1 LTRSKTDRIEA
12 QLIARFCAER
22 HPDPWQAPS
31 VSEQTL
37 KALVLPLDA
46 LQAMRPQESNR
57 VQVARDAVRDGI
69 QAHIDWLDQE
79 IKTMT
84 RTLRQ
89 HIDDDPEMKNKRD
102 LLDSIPGLGERTI
115 ATLPAFCMHP
125 VRFANARQAVA
136 FAGLDPRLHDSG
148 SSVHAKPRLSKIG
161 HAYLRKALYM
171 PAMVTLYRTQW
182 GKTFRQRLA
191 AAGKPP
197 MLIIAAMMRK
207 LVHVAFGVLKSKN
220 PFDYTLHGG

>member
-1 LTRSKTDRIEA
+1 
-12 QLIARFCAER
+12 
-22 HPDPWQAPS
+22 
-31 VSEQTL
+31 
-37 KALVLPLDA
+37 
-46 LQAMRPQESNR
+46 MRTQESNR

-84 RTLRQ
+84 RTIRQ
-89 HIDDDPEMKNKRD
+89 HIDNEPEMKNKRN
-102 LLDSIPGLGERTI
+102 LLDSIPGLSERTI
-115 ATLPAFCMHP
+115 APLQAFCMHP
-125 VRFANARQAVA
+125 ARFANARQAVA

-148 SSVHAKPRLSKIG
+148 SSVHAKLRLSKIG

-171 PAMVTLYRTQW
+171 PAMVTLYKTQW

-197 MLIIAAMMRK
+197 MLIIAPMMRK
-207 LVHVAFGVLKSKN
+207 LVHVAFGVLKSK
-220 PFDYTLHGG
+220 TLSITHCMGVDGNSIYPSE